1 VKLRT
6 VSRLAV
12 ITLVVVVGAIV
23 YFVRETEA
31 STLSG
36 LQGTRLGGTP
46 APDFRLTDQL
56 GRQITLAQLRGHPVV
71 LTFLYTRCLDECPMA
86 AEKVWHSLQKLGT
99 AGNTAAILAVSVD
112 PQRDDQMAAQAFSRQ
127 QRLLDRWHYLLGT
140 RGQLAPVWA
149 AYGVSPT
156 AEPNG
161 QIAYQLGLYLI
172 DKQGREQAY
181 LGNAFTPDMLAA
193 DLRILASA

>member
-12 ITLVVVVGAIV
+12 ITLVVLVGAIV
-23 YFVRETEA
+23 YFVRGTEA
-31 STLSG
+31 STLAG

-56 GRQITLAQLRGHPVV
+56 GRQVTLAQFRGHPVV
-71 LTFLYTRCLDECPMA
+71 LTFLYTQCPETCPVA
-86 AEKVWHSLQKLGT
+86 AEKLRHSLQTLGT
-99 AGNTAAILAVSVD
+99 AGDAAAILAVSVD
-112 PQRDDQMAAQAFSRQ
+112 PQRDNQTTAQVFSQQHQM
-127 QRLLDRWHYLLGT
+127 LDRWHFLLGT
-140 RGQLAPVWA
+140 HDRLAPVWA

-156 AEPNG
+156 AEPDG

-172 DKQGREQAY
+172 DEQGREQVY
-181 LGNAFTPDMLAA
+181 LGSVFTPGTLAA